1 MDRVASTRALVLNDV
16 FRIFRM
22 GPVETVALRGAS
34 MQIAAGEFVA
44 LVGPSGSGKS
54 TLLHVAAGLDEAS
67 AGTVEVAG
75 EQFAGLDEQALLR
88 LRRRLV
94 GVVFQRDNLWSHL
107 TALENVALPGRL
119 AGRKDAAERSR
130 QLLDDLGLPARA
142 GNRPSELSG
151 GEQQRVAVAA
161 ALINEPVLLV
171 ADEPTGELDRVSE
184 ALVLDVLERARQKHG
199 CALMIVTHS
208 EEVAARAGRVVRM
221 ENGVCR

>member
-1 MDRVASTRALVLNDV
+1 VLNDV

-34 MQIAAGEFVA
+34 MQIDAGEFVA

-54 TLLHVAAGLDEAS
+54 TLLHVAAGLDEPS

-75 EQFAGLDEQALLR
+75 EQFAGLDEDALLR

-94 GVVFQRDNLWSHL
+94 GVVFQRDNLWPHL
-107 TALENVALPGRL
+107 TALENVALPGKL
-119 AGRKDAAERSR
+119 AGRPDAVERSR
-130 QLLDDLGLPARA
+130 QLLRDLGLEDRA

-171 ADEPTGELDRVSE
+171 ADEPTGELDRASE
-184 ALVLDVLERARQKHG
+184 ALVLDVLEKAQQKHG

-208 EEVAARAGRVVRM
+208 EEVAARSGRVVRM